1 MTKARDLA
9 NASTALSAVSATELG
24 YLDGVT
30 SAVQTQIDAKLASST
45 AATTY
50 VANSLADAKG
60 DLIAATAS
68 DTVARLAV
76 GANGQVLKANSA
88 TATGLEWSTVS
99 SGSLTQLATGTLSGS
114 AVNITSIS
122 QSYTD
127 LRLDVL
133 GCTFASG
140 VEELRIRVNNLSTT
154 IYRTITTGTSFAD
167 PNLTSCETMRNNS
180 TNTESIAQFVIPNY
194 TSARHKQMQCWT
206 YGRGESG
213 GTPIDVA
220 ICGYCNIKT
229 TAAINELN
237 LFPDVGNFGG
247 GTYILYGVK

>member
-1 MTKARDLA
+1 MTRARD
-9 NASTALSAVSATELG
+9 
-24 YLDGVT
+24 
-30 SAVQTQIDAKLASST
+30 
-45 AATTY
+45 
-50 VANSLADAKG
+50 VANIDGILTAKG
-60 DLIAATAS
+60 DIYAATAAATP
-68 DTVARLAV
+68 DRL
-76 GANGQVLKANSA
+76 GIGTTGQVLSVSGGVPAWTSP
-88 TATGLEWSTVS
+88 S

-154 IYRTITTGTSFAD
+154 IYRPITSGTSFAD
-167 PNLTSCETMRNNS
+167 PNLTSAETLRNNS

-220 ICGYCNIKT
+220 ICGYSNIKT